1 MIPRDSYNFCEML
14 PVQSLVWWRSHMWSA
29 LKARVGGFNDMLC
42 FTLGET
48 IHFAKIFSSGL
59 GIIPTNNFKGYQ
71 QRKFLGKQP
80 VFRMWPTHAIVENS
94 GAFPTDTIDPL
105 TPRPHLAGQV
115 EDRGGEMKEWKGS
128 SQTRGF
134 KSNQCG
140 SSNCFFFGGGDSDQG
155 YTLPGLGV

>member
-1 MIPRDSYNFCEML
+1 MIPRDSYNFREML

-71 QRKFLGKQP
+71 QP
-80 VFRMWPTHAIVENS
+80 VFRMWPTHAIGKCLKSWE
-94 GAFPTDTIDPL
+94 L
-105 TPRPHLAGQV
+105 
-115 EDRGGEMKEWKGS
+115 DRTWQARLKIEVGRWKNERVHPKREVS
-128 SQTRGF
+128 SRTNVDHQTV
-134 KSNQCG
+134 
-140 SSNCFFFGGGDSDQG
+140 FFLGGGDSDQG
-155 YTLPGLGV
+155 FTLPGLGV